1 MPIGTVTKRFTNE
14 KNIKVTFDNDREK
27 TYSTFNA
34 DLYPILVEG
43 ATVDYTLK
51 VNGAYTNIVSAVTVG
66 GAPATPAAPAQGSP
80 APRSS
85 LTDKDTLIVDQV
97 LFKAAIDLMVK
108 NNHDPEGAAE
118 MAVHTW
124 NCILYYRHGG
134 ASPMVLEAMKA
145 GGQIVEAPAPTKS
158 GLRDLDI
165 ELPNS
170 DKVVPDD
177 SPLAEI
183 LNNPPREAGDL

>member
-34 DLYPILVEG
+34 ELYPILVEG
-43 ATVDYTLK
+43 AMVDYTLK

-66 GAPATPAAPAQGSP
+66 NAPAMPSVPTQGTL

-108 NNHDPEGAAE
+108 HNHEPEGAAE
-118 MAVHTW
+118 MAVFTW

-134 ASPMVLEAMKA
+134 ASPLTMEAMRA
-145 GGQIVEAPAPTKS
+145 GGQIVEAPV
-158 GLRDLDI
+158 
-165 ELPNS
+165 S

-177 SPLAEI
+177 SPLADI

>member
-1 MPIGTVTKRFTNE
+1 MPIGTVTKRFNND
-14 KNIKVTFDNDREK
+14 KNIKVTFDNDRER

-51 VNGAYTNIVSAVTVG
+51 VNGNYTNIVAAMSVG
-66 GAPATPAAPAQGSP
+66 SAPATPAAPAAPAQGSP

-108 NNHDPEGAAE
+108 HNHEPEGAAE
-118 MAVHTW
+118 MAVFTW

-134 ASPMVLEAMKA
+134 ESPMTMQAMEA
-145 GGQIVEAPAPTKS
+145 GGQIIEAPDR
-158 GLRDLDI
+158 G
-165 ELPNS
+165 
-170 DKVVPDD
+170 KVVDD
-177 SPLAEI
+177 DAPLADI